1 MAGYTDFK
9 ENLAIA
15 LGRDDA
21 ADAKTEAE
29 GSGVGEDAFG
39 AEGGDPGA
47 EIQDQ
52 ADKIAKAVQRYL
64 YALADGSTYVK
75 APRMVEATATIPE

>member
-1 MAGYTDFK
+1 MAGYIDFK

-15 LGRDDA
+15 LGRDEA
-21 ADAKTEAE
+21 ALAKADAES
-29 GSGVGEDAFG
+29 SGVGGDAFG
-39 AEGGDPGA
+39 DGGSDPA
-47 EIQDQ
+47 DEIQDQ

-75 APRMVEATATIPE
+75 APAMVEATATIIE